1 MQPYYQLLTVLSLD
15 KGVQV
20 RVWLVN
26 PNSLPA
32 QKVREERRRRTG
44 IIFNYQV
51 GKRRTKK
58 IIKRIINNNCFVRL
72 NTNHNKY
79 EDIIIYSCVLFK
91 LYSLNSNTCTG
102 SNSTVRF
109 DSIRYFI
116 NTRSTRNGNGM
127 ERRSIVWVMIRVMS
141 SLVDLLC
148 V

>member
-58 IIKRIINNNCFVRL
+58 IIKRIINNNCFVRVIP
-72 NTNHNKY
+72 
-79 EDIIIYSCVLFK
+79 III
-91 LYSLNSNTCTG
+91 NTP
-102 SNSTVRF
+102 R
-109 DSIRYFI
+109 
-116 NTRSTRNGNGM
+116 TR
-127 ERRSIVWVMIRVMS
+127 I
-141 SLVDLLC
+141 
-148 V
+148 

>member
-109 DSIRYFI
+109 DSIRYF
-116 NTRSTRNGNGM
+116 NTRSTRNGNGK
-127 ERRSIVWVMIRVMS
+127 EEV
-141 SLVDLLC
+141 
-148 V
+148 

>member
-1 MQPYYQLLTVLSLD
+1 MQPYYQLLTVYSLD

-58 IIKRIINNNCFVRL
+58 IIKRIIINNNCFVRL

-102 SNSTVRF
+102 SIVRF
-109 DSIRYFI
+109 DSIRFDI
-116 NTRSTRNGNGM
+116 LIRGVRGM
-127 ERRSIVWVMIRVMS
+127 GWKEEV
-141 SLVDLLC
+141 
-148 V
+148 